1 MRLEKKNIHM
11 NKIVKSETVIFF
23 VSREERI
30 MDADNEIENIINQKE
45 IVTTDG
51 VVTRE
56 NQITV
61 NGTINYNILYYPK
74 NSEMVCGEEK
84 EINFEENVKLMGI
97 NSEDN
102 ANVAMEVLSSSI
114 KPVDGKNYIY
124 KIQLKAY
131 IIVEKI
137 EDLDIA
143 TAIDTDSQGENYE
156 NNFAKEN
163 SEKNNVENIMTKKRN
178 IDSLAI
184 MADKT
189 DTFRVSEQIAVPHG
203 KPPIGT
209 IVWSDIRIKN
219 KNIKTMEGSIIING
233 QLSVFI
239 IYIPEMENMPEQWLE
254 QTIDF
259 NGQLEMS
266 EATEDVVS
274 YIELWLN
281 NVNVQPEINQDNEMR
296 NLSVSALLKL
306 NVKLYKETSINV
318 IEDVYKPGANLVPI
332 MEPKTYQKLLVKN
345 ASRTKEVV
353 KMKIDKTKGQ
363 LLQICNSQA
372 EIKIE
377 NILVRDNSLKAI
389 GKIKTCIIYIS
400 SDDRHPICCQ
410 CRESNFEHGIDAE
423 GIEGNDEYFLNWKVE
438 QVNANMLNADEVE
451 IKAVIALEAIVFKKV
466 EQNFVTEI
474 NQEPVDMEALNSAP
488 VLKGY
493 IVQKGDTLWK
503 LAKENYT
510 TIEKIM
516 TVNNLENET
525 IKKGD
530 RLLIIKSCQA

>member
-84 EINFEENVKLMGI
+84 EINFEENIKLMGI

-102 ANVAMEVLSSSI
+102 ANVTMEVLSSSI

-124 KIQLKAY
+124 RIQLKAY
-131 IIVEKI
+131 IVVEKI

-163 SEKNNVENIMTKKRN
+163 SGKNNVENIMTKKRN

-219 KNIKTMEGSIIING
+219 QNIKTMEGSIIING
-233 QLSVFI
+233 QLSIFI

>member
-84 EINFEENVKLMGI
+84 EINFEENIKLMGI

-219 KNIKTMEGSIIING
+219 QNIKTMEGSIIING

-516 TVNNLENET
+516 TVNNLENEI